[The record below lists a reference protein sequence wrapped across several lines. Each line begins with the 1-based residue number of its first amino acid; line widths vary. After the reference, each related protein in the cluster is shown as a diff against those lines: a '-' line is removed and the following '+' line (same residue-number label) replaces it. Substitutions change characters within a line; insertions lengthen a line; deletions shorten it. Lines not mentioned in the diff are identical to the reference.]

1 MGEAVLHLKIL
12 AAVVGLGGA
21 TVGAVPL
28 AAPAQAT
35 TPLCR
40 SSQLVVTLER
50 SEGAAG
56 THYDTWRMTNVG
68 KTCRTQG
75 WVGAQ
80 NYGADGRPLAT
91 SVLRVNG
98 PASRVILR
106 NGQHASW
113 VFSYTNPG
121 ILGCRP
127 EKAVAMTVTPP
138 DNTTPDLVRP
148 GEPACHG
155 TVNATPVRF
164 GG

>member
-1 MGEAVLHLKIL
+1 MLHLKML

-21 TVGAVPL
+21 AVGALPL
-28 AAPAQAT
+28 AAPAQAA
-35 TPLCR
+35 TPLCN
-40 SSQLVVTLER
+40 SSQLVIKLEH

-68 KTCRTQG
+68 STCRMQG

-80 NYGADGRPLAT
+80 NYGADGRPLET
-91 SVLRVNG
+91 HVRRVNG
-98 PASRVILR
+98 PSSRVTLGR
-106 NGQHASW
+106 GQHASW

-121 ILGCRP
+121 ILGCQP
-127 EKAVAMTVTPP
+127 EKAVAMIITPP
-138 DNTTPDLVRP
+138 DNTVPDLVGR

-155 TVNATPVRF
+155 RVNATPVRL

>member
-1 MGEAVLHLKIL
+1 MLHLKML

-21 TVGAVPL
+21 AAGVVPF
-28 AAPAQAT
+28 AAPAQAA

-40 SSQLVVTLER
+40 SSQLVLTLER

-68 KTCRTQG
+68 GTCRTQG

-91 SVLRVNG
+91 SVHRVSGPSARVTLRH
-98 PASRVILR
+98 
-106 NGQHASW
+106 GQHASW
-113 VFSYTNPG
+113 VFSYVNPG
-121 ILGCRP
+121 IIGCRP
-127 EKAVAMTVTPP
+127 EKAVAMIITPP

-155 TVNATPVRF
+155 NVNATPVRF

>member
-1 MGEAVLHLKIL
+1 MLHLKML

-21 TVGAVPL
+21 AVGALPL
-28 AAPAQAT
+28 AAPALAA
-35 TPLCR
+35 TPLCS
-40 SSQLVVTLER
+40 SSQLVITLER

-68 KTCRTQG
+68 STCRIQG

-91 SVLRVNG
+91 HVRRVNG
-98 PASRVILR
+98 PSSRVTLSH
-106 NGQHASW
+106 GQHASW

-127 EKAVAMTVTPP
+127 EKAVAMIITPP
-138 DNTTPDLVRP
+138 DNTVPDLVSP

-155 TVNATPVRF
+155 RVNATPLRF